1 MTIKELAYAAQRH
14 LQSRTDSVFK
24 RSHVYELLAAA
35 FGFDS
40 YAALGCTAVLTLR
53 RSDAPPSSENGSL
66 IRRRCLALGYPPTTA
81 DVVASEVS
89 GFVADRRLDVVGYS
103 DLIAMLRDG
112 EWRWGDDQF
121 WAEPTDEDDVPTQTW
136 SLLDGDEV
144 SAILVDSLE
153 SAASKGSALAH
164 YALALIYAPDEDDE
178 PEVGSSYWYSQ
189 EQQGRVLTGVEKEWA
204 DAHAQQLKTQEL
216 YEQHLREAA
225 RLGCDDALLEMAE
238 RFDDPAFFE
247 SAERSV
253 TEDPAK
259 VAEIAERLGRR
270 NDAKRWLTIAADAGD
285 TEAMRQ
291 LIEAYCRDDLEQM
304 WMWVYLARLLGTD
317 LMRDEYYAINEDGT
331 PYDDDVGGPAFVD
344 GRDGVKLDPLD
355 AEKDAAA
362 RIAAEQRFKDFDL
375 TE

>member
-1 MTIKELAYAAQRH
+1 MRLPWFVMTIKELAYAAQRH

-35 FGFDS
+35 LGFDS

-53 RSDAPPSSENGSL
+53 RSDAPPSPDNGSL

-81 DVVASEVS
+81 
-89 GFVADRRLDVVGYS
+89 DVVGYS

-121 WAEPTDEDDVPTQTW
+121 WAEPTDEDDMPAQTW
-136 SLLDGDEV
+136 SVLDGDEI
-144 SAILVDSLE
+144 SATLVDSLE
-153 SAASKGSALAH
+153 SAASKGGALAH
-164 YALALIYAPDEDDE
+164 YSLALIYAPDEGDE

-189 EQQGRVLTGVEKEWA
+189 EQQGRVLIGVEKEWA
-204 DAHAQQLKTQEL
+204 DAHAQQLKMQEL

-225 RLGCDDALLEMAE
+225 RLGCDDALLDLAE
-238 RFDDPAFFE
+238 RFDDPAFFD
-247 SAERSV
+247 SAKRSV
-253 TEDPAK
+253 AEDPAK

-270 NDAKRWLTIAADAGD
+270 NDAKQWFTIAADGGD
-285 TEAMRQ
+285 TEAMRR
-291 LIEAYCRDDLEQM
+291 LIEAYCRNDPEQK

-344 GRDGVKLDPLD
+344 GRDGVKLAPLD

-362 RIAAEQRFKDFDL
+362 RIAAEQRFKQFDPG
-375 TE
+375 

>member
-14 LQSRTDSVFK
+14 LQSKTDCVFK

-53 RSDAPPSSENGSL
+53 RSDAPPSLQNGSL
-66 IRRRCLALGYPPTTA
+66 IRRRCIALGYPSTTA
-81 DVVASEVS
+81 EVVSSEVS
-89 GFVADRRLDVVGYS
+89 GFVADCRLDVVSYS
-103 DLIAMLRDG
+103 DLLAALR
-112 EWRWGDDQF
+112 EESWRWGDDPH
-121 WAEPTDEDDVPTQTW
+121 WIGPDDEDDAPAPTW
-136 SLLDGDEV
+136 SVLDGDEV
-144 SAILVDSLE
+144 AAILVESLE
-153 SAASKGSALAH
+153 SAASKGGALAH
-164 YALALIYAPDEDDE
+164 YALALIYAPDEGDE
-178 PEVGSSYWYSQ
+178 PGVGSSYWYSQ
-189 EQQGRVLTGVEKEWA
+189 EQRGRVLTGVEKEWA
-204 DAHAQQLKTQEL
+204 DAHAQSLKAQEL

-247 SAERSV
+247 SAQRSV
-253 TEDPAK
+253 TGDPAK
-259 VAEIAERLGRR
+259 VAAIAERLGRR
-270 NDAKRWLTIAADAGD
+270 KDAKRWLTIAADAGD

-291 LIEAYCRDDLEQM
+291 LIEDHCRDDLEQC

-344 GRDGVKLDPLD
+344 GRDGVKLAPLD

-362 RIAAEQRFKDFDL
+362 RIAAEQRVKQFDAG
-375 TE
+375 

>member
-1 MTIKELAYAAQRH
+1 
-14 LQSRTDSVFK
+14 V
-24 RSHVYELLAAA
+24 
-35 FGFDS
+35 
-40 YAALGCTAVLTLR
+40 
-53 RSDAPPSSENGSL
+53 
-66 IRRRCLALGYPPTTA
+66 
-81 DVVASEVS
+81 
-89 GFVADRRLDVVGYS
+89 
-103 DLIAMLRDG
+103 
-112 EWRWGDDQF
+112 
-121 WAEPTDEDDVPTQTW
+121 
-136 SLLDGDEV
+136 LDGDEV
-144 SAILVDSLE
+144 AAILVDSLE
-153 SAASKGSALAH
+153 SAASKGGALAH
-164 YALALIYAPDEDDE
+164 YALALIYAPDEGDE

-247 SAERSV
+247 SAQRSV
-253 TEDPAK
+253 TGDPAK

-270 NDAKRWLTIAADAGD
+270 NDARRWLTIAADEGD
-285 TEAMRQ
+285 TEAMRR
-291 LIEAYCRDDLEQM
+291 LIDAYCRDDPEQK

-317 LMRDEYYAINEDGT
+317 LMRDEYYAINDDGT

-355 AEKDAAA
+355 AERDAAA
-362 RIAAEQRFKDFDL
+362 RTAAEQRFRDFDL

>member
-14 LQSRTDSVFK
+14 IQSRTDSVFK

-53 RSDAPPSSENGSL
+53 RSHAPPSSENGSL

-89 GFVADRRLDVVGYS
+89 GFVADRRLDVVGYA

-121 WAEPTDEDDVPTQTW
+121 WVEPTDEDDMPAQTW
-136 SLLDGDEV
+136 SVLDGDEI
-144 SAILVDSLE
+144 SATLVGSLE
-153 SAASKGSALAH
+153 SAAGKGSALAH
-164 YALALIYAPDEDDE
+164 YALALIYAPGEDDE

-189 EQQGRVLTGVEKEWA
+189 EQQGRVLTGVEKAWA
-204 DAHAQQLKTQEL
+204 DAHAQRIRTEEM
-216 YEQHLREAA
+216 YAHHLREAA
-225 RLGCDDALLEMAE
+225 RLGCDDALLVMAE

-247 SAERSV
+247 NAQRSV
-253 TEDPAK
+253 MEDPAK

-270 NDAKRWLTIAADAGD
+270 KDAKRWLTIAADAGD

-291 LIEAYCRDDLEQM
+291 LIENYGRDDLEQS

-317 LMRDEYYAINEDGT
+317 LMRDEYYAINDDGT

-355 AEKDAAA
+355 TEKDAAA
-362 RIAAEQRFKDFDL
+362 RIAAEQHFKRLDAG
-375 TE
+375 

>member
-1 MTIKELAYAAQRH
+1 MTIKEFAYAAQRH
-14 LQSRTDSVFK
+14 LQSKTDSVFK

-40 YAALGCTAVLTLR
+40 YAALGCNAVLTLR
-53 RSDAPPSSENGSL
+53 HSDAPPSSKNGHL

-81 DVVASEVS
+81 DAISNELP
-89 GFVADRRLDVVGYS
+89 GFVANRQLDVVGYS
-103 DLIAMLRDG
+103 DLVAVLR
-112 EWRWGDDQF
+112 EESWRWGDDQH
-121 WAEPTDEDDVPTQTW
+121 WVEPDDDMPVQTW
-136 SLLDGDEV
+136 SVLDGDEI

-153 SAASKGSALAH
+153 SAASNGSALAH
-164 YALALIYAPDEDDE
+164 YALALIYAPGEDDE

-204 DAHAQQLKTQEL
+204 DAHAQRLRTEEL
-216 YEQHLREAA
+216 YAHHLREAA
-225 RLGCDDALLEMAE
+225 RLGCAEALLDLAD

-247 SAERSV
+247 NAQRSV
-253 TEDPAK
+253 MEDPAK
-259 VAEIAERLGRR
+259 VAEIATRLGRR
-270 NDAKRWLTIAADAGD
+270 KDAKRWLTVAAEAGD

-291 LIEAYCRDDLEQM
+291 LIEGHCRDDLGQC

-317 LMRDEYYAINEDGT
+317 LMRDEYYAIHEDGT

-355 AEKDAAA
+355 AERDAAA
-362 RIAAEQRFKDFDL
+362 RTAAEQRFKDFDL